1 PARAALRIPFSVRPN
16 GAKLVDLQVR
26 VDGRPATDAYTVMQP
41 EADGR
46 IRGEALVPLPVAA
59 AGIQLL
65 ARSSQGVSE
74 PLGVAVPARLQ
85 AGLPALAAL
94 AKEQPLPAAIALDPA
109 ASPVLQ
115 GSTKVVAL

>member
-46 IRGEALVPLPVAA
+46 IRGEALVPSPVAA
-59 AGIQLL
+59 SGIQLL

-74 PLGVAVPARLQ
+74 PLGVMVPARLQ
-85 AGLPALAAL
+85 GGLPAPPAPAQAPPLA
-94 AKEQPLPAAIALDPA
+94 PA
-109 ASPVLQ
+109 S
-115 GSTKVVAL
+115 